1 MGSHPINLMIRFILE
16 LMALVSVGFWAWKSF
31 DGPLQYIL
39 GIGLPILMT
48 IIWGT
53 FAVPDDPSRSGK
65 APIPVSG
72 LVRLVLEITFFALAV
87 WALYDLQQ
95 SELSYILGGIVIIH
109 YLVSY
114 DRISWLLS
122 LKK

>member
-16 LMALVSVGFWAWKSF
+16 LIALASVGFWAWKSF

-39 GIGLPILMT
+39 GIGSPILMT

-65 APIPVSG
+65 APIPVPG
-72 LVRLVLEITFFALAV
+72 LVRLLLEFMFFAFAV
-87 WALYDLQQ
+87 WALYDLKQDK
-95 SELSYILGGIVIIH
+95 LSYILGGIVIIH
-109 YLVSY
+109 YLISY

-122 LKK
+122 QKK